1 MENKTCGECRYL
13 ASVQKMGIC
22 EKHGYPLCPSEL
34 PACSKFE
41 QKVVTNGD
49 VIRKGGNA
57 AIVEFVW
64 SDPCLHCVYSSGKCK
79 DKSCK
84 DGQIAWL
91 NAPADCVKQN
101 ENHDTQPDLCK
112 ADNTESEG

>member
-1 MENKTCGECRYL
+1 MESKTCGDCRKFKNIRCGNC
-13 ASVQKMGIC
+13 A
-22 EKHGYPLCPSEL
+22 ENH

-41 QKVVTNGD
+41 QKVITNGD
-49 VIRKGGNA
+49 RIRQGGNA

-84 DGQIAWL
+84 DGQLAWL
-91 NAPADCVKQN
+91 NAPA
-101 ENHDTQPDLCK
+101 
-112 ADNTESEG
+112 ESEGKR